1 MTDAAEPVAGRTIM
15 SHGAYIDFG
24 GLWVRYDCIGTVK
37 PTEDGEEACVV
48 VLTIP
53 GYKTLRV
60 WCTATALLNVIKA
73 VSYAAE
79 VRIGSGRAKGMRG

>member
-1 MTDAAEPVAGRTIM
+1 MATAEGRTII
-15 SHGAYIDFG
+15 SNGAYIDFG

-60 WCTATALLNVIKA
+60 WCTATALLNVIDA
-73 VSYAAE
+73 VRARHE
-79 VRIGSGRAKGMRG
+79 FTTGVERAKGMRQ